1 MVFKFSSY
9 NGEVIRGRKDGWMKK
24 RVIQLFLGIAVLS
37 YVFTGCS
44 HQGSTDDKETDSVN
58 SGEVIVEEQEQ
69 DFIDQESQGSIE
81 LSGMLQVDGKMCIR
95 DRYRAHGLEVLTK
108 KEAPMRDG
116 K

>member
-1 MVFKFSSY
+1 
-9 NGEVIRGRKDGWMKK
+9 MKK

-81 LSGMLQVDGKMCIR
+81 LSGMLQVDGKSENLSLIHI
-95 DRYRAHGLEVLTK
+95 YWLSVSLETSCPFRK
-108 KEAPMRDG
+108 
-116 K
+116 